1 MKEPTNQD
9 ATDHP
14 PSSSSTSEDRRPPYV
29 VKSYRDKEDR
39 YGVEVGAGWKVG
51 QGGIAITIREGLAV
65 SGRIVAWPRK
75 DS

>member
-1 MKEPTNQD
+1 MTKDNQD
-9 ATDHP
+9 ASDHP
-14 PSSSSTSEDRRPPYV
+14 PSSALEDRRPPYI

-51 QGGIAITIREGLAV
+51 TGGIAITIREGLAV

-75 DS
+75 DIG